1 MLILFCALTLST
13 AFGLSHRY
21 VTGYTDTAGFMELVN
36 SEPPN
41 LALES
46 DYFSS
51 SVAIFDLT
59 EATND
64 TVCAKVPFQ
73 NTYQQSVFRG
83 HPYLIAI
90 PLSIISEVWPGSP
103 QFYAALVTSLFTWFG
118 IGALILFLMR
128 NVSSLLIRVGVI
140 VLLLTYPVLTL
151 SLAGQPY
158 FDRLLFGPTVFLALH
173 LWELNRKER
182 HDVRWAVLSVVVL
195 MLISERGAMVASLT
209 CVGYNLLLFRKRLW
223 TVREARITFLLG
235 LVAGL
240 WALIWLKMF
249 QSFEYYSSVSLGDI
263 VARAFRTLTE
273 QSPATKNFMFVSLPL
288 LPLVLLSKQLLV
300 IATIAWLAIF
310 AHPVSVLNIDNYVSH
325 YHQIYLPFFVAA
337 TAVGAANFDALT
349 GSIRSR
355 NLLRAVGILTCVL
368 LTQFSNQDIST
379 RFQASQSDIAQS
391 IWTPLWS
398 ASAQR
403 SESFSTEMMDFWSD
417 KRMGALSSQSIS
429 VPEWLMPSAFVAGV
443 KDVEYWP
450 RGVGK
455 VHGVIAPYRD
465 GVPNVFPY
473 ADPNQ
478 TGAVLAACVARLLA
492 SDYQELWRG
501 SLLGNDVAVFMKS

>member
-1 MLILFCALTLST
+1 MAL
-13 AFGLSHRY
+13 Y
-21 VTGYTDTAGFMELVN
+21 
-36 SEPPN
+36 
-41 LALES
+41 
-46 DYFSS
+46 
-51 SVAIFDLT
+51 
-59 EATND
+59 
-64 TVCAKVPFQ
+64 
-73 NTYQQSVFRG
+73 
-83 HPYLIAI
+83 
-90 PLSIISEVWPGSP
+90 
-103 QFYAALVTSLFTWFG
+103 
-118 IGALILFLMR
+118 
-128 NVSSLLIRVGVI
+128 
-140 VLLLTYPVLTL
+140 
-151 SLAGQPY
+151 
-158 FDRLLFGPTVFLALH
+158 
-173 LWELNRKER
+173 LWELHRKER
-182 HDVRWAVLSVVVL
+182 HDFRWAVLSVVVL
-195 MLISERGAMVASLT
+195 TLISERGAMVASLI

-263 VARAFRTLTE
+263 VVRAFRTLTE
-273 QSPATKNFMFVSLPL
+273 QSPATKNFVLVSLPL

-310 AHPVSVLNIDNYVSH
+310 AHPVSVLNLDNYVSH

-337 TAVGAANFDALT
+337 TAIGAVNFVALT
-349 GSIRSR
+349 GSIRAR

-379 RFQASQSDIAQS
+379 RFQASQSDIARS

-403 SESFSTEMMDFWSD
+403 SESFSTELLEFWSD
-417 KRMGALSSQSIS
+417 KSLKDLSSQSIS
-429 VPEWLMPSAFVAGV
+429 VPEWLMPSALVAGV

-455 VHGVIAPYRD
+455 VHGVIAPYRE
-465 GVPNVFPY
+465 GIPNVFPY

-478 TGAVLAACVARLLA
+478 TGPVLADCVAKVLT

-501 SLLGNDVAVFMKS
+501 SLVGNDVAVFVKN